1 MEEYITFMITSS
13 TGEEIEMAVVDEFQ
27 FENRDYVA
35 ASRVVDDT
43 IDQEGIFIYRVKPGD
58 EFAVEK
64 INNKIDYEKV
74 ARAYMDME

>member
-13 TGEEIEMAVVDEFQ
+13 AGEEIEMAVVDEFQ

-43 IDQEGIFIYRVKPGD
+43 IDQEGIFIYKVKAGD

-64 INNKIDYEKV
+64 INNKIDYEKI

>member
-35 ASRVVDDT
+35 ASRVVNDT
-43 IDQEGIFIYRVKPGD
+43 IDQEGIFIYKVKAGD

-64 INNKIDYEKV
+64 INNKIDYEKI